1 MHALSPEQTRAYL
14 AHIDQPAPTLSDR
27 TALDRLIKAHLDRV
41 AFENVDVLLD
51 RTIHI
56 DTDAVFA
63 KVVGRNRGGYCFEI
77 NGLFGRLLLAL
88 GFRVTPLAARVR
100 WGLAADAPLTIT
112 SHLLLRVDFADE
124 AVIADVGFGSAN
136 PTRSLPLRDGD
147 GPGEWPFRLLAPDAT
162 HDDHRLETFLN
173 DAWVPVY
180 HFDLQPQHWVDYVP
194 RNWYTSTHP
203 DSIFRQML
211 VAARTEGAERL
222 TLRNGTFNRRG
233 ADDQVTQRLLT
244 DADEIIAVLREH
256 FLLGITEDEA
266 PRLRE
271 RLEGLL
277 RG

>member
-14 AHIDQPAPTLSDR
+14 AHIDQRAPTVTDR
-27 TALDRLIKAHLDRV
+27 ATLDHLIKAHLDRV

-51 RTIHI
+51 RPIHI

-100 WGLAADAPLTIT
+100 WGLPADAPLSIT
-112 SHLLLRVDFADE
+112 SHLLLRVDLDE
-124 AVIADVGFGSAN
+124 GAVIADVGFGSAN
-136 PTRSLPLRDGD
+136 PTRSLPLQGRDGL
-147 GPGEWPFRLLAPDAT
+147 GELPFRLLAPDAT
-162 HDDHRLETFLN
+162 HDDYQLETFLN
-173 DAWVPVY
+173 EAWVPVY
-180 HFDLQPQHWVDYVP
+180 RFDLQPQHWIDYVP

-211 VAARTEGAERL
+211 VAARTQGPGRL
-222 TLRNGTFNRRG
+222 TLRNGTFNRRS
-233 ADDQVTQRLLT
+233 ADGQVTQRLLT
-244 DADEIIAVLREH
+244 DADDVIAVLREH
-256 FLLGITEDEA
+256 FLLGITEAEV
-266 PRLRE
+266 PQLRE

>member
-14 AHIDQPAPTLSDR
+14 AHIDQPAPTLTDR
-27 TALDRLIKAHLDRV
+27 ATLDCLIKAHLDRV

-51 RTIHI
+51 RPIPI
-56 DTDAVFA
+56 DAEAVFA
-63 KVVGRNRGGYCFEI
+63 KVVERTRGGYCFEI

-100 WGLAADAPLTIT
+100 WGLPDDAPLTIT
-112 SHLLLRVDFADE
+112 SHLLLRVDLDDGP
-124 AVIADVGFGSAN
+124 VIADVGFGSAN
-136 PTRSLPLRDGD
+136 PTRSLSLQGHEDL
-147 GPGEWPFRLLAPDAT
+147 GELPFRLLPPDAG
-162 HDDHRLETFLN
+162 HDDHQLETFLG

-180 HFDLQPQHWVDYVP
+180 RFDLQPQHWVDYVP

-211 VAARTEGAERL
+211 VAARTQGTERF
-222 TLRNGTFNRRG
+222 TLRNGTFNRRS
-233 ADDQVTQRLLT
+233 ADGQVNQRLLES
-244 DADEIIAVLREH
+244 ADEAIAVLRH
-256 FLLGITEDEA
+256 YFLLGISEEEE